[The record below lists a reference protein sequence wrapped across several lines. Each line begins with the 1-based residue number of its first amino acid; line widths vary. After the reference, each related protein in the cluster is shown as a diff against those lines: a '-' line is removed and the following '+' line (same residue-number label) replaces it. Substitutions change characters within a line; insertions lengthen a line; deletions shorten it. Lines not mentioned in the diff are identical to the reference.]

1 MSAVFDGCVAT
12 MSARISRS
20 LQEHGFLRI
29 FGGFGAELIFKRV
42 KVMGTIAPITLTSAR
57 NGGLFA
63 RNMRLFAKKRR
74 GDNILKLLP

>member
-1 MSAVFDGCVAT
+1 MSAVFDGRVAA

-42 KVMGTIAPITLTSAR
+42 KWLIAINPMTAAR
-57 NGGLFA
+57 NSGLQRNQAKNGGFE
-63 RNMRLFAKKRR
+63 R
-74 GDNILKLLP
+74 

>member
-1 MSAVFDGCVAT
+1 MLAVVDGCVAAY
-12 MSARISRS
+12 SARISQS
-20 LQEHGFLRI
+20 LQERGFLRI

-63 RNMRLFAKKRR
+63 RYLRLFAK
-74 GDNILKLLP
+74 

>member
-1 MSAVFDGCVAT
+1 MLAVVDGCVAT

-42 KVMGTIAPITLTSAR
+42 KWLIAISPMTAAR
-57 NGGLFA
+57 NSGLQRNQAKNGGFE
-63 RNMRLFAKKRR
+63 R
-74 GDNILKLLP
+74 